1 MPNIDPNSQPRPLW
15 ADELLRLWQQP
26 PQPTLAQVVEQLA
39 RPGAL
44 PDGVEPPS
52 YNVARRYL
60 LAMAAPISDSSI

>member
-1 MPNIDPNSQPRPLW
+1 MPNLDPNSQPRSLW

-26 PQPTLAQVVEQLA
+26 PRPTLAQVVEQLA
-39 RPGAL
+39 RPGVL

-52 YNVARRYL
+52 YGAARRCL